1 MENEKELVEFF
12 NTFFVNDAGETPL
25 AEADIL
31 RIKEIYKP
39 IKSFDFPKGNS
50 TGINKI
56 IKSLNPKKATG
67 SDRIKSK
74 FMKKCS
80 NTINAHS
87 TNILS
92 NDILNSLFSEEAKTA
107 NVIYI
112 KKIKKE

>member
-1 MENEKELVEFF
+1 MEFF

-50 TGINKI
+50 TDINKI